1 LDDGFVG
8 QEKEEGWRRG
18 LGRQVAVEIV
28 RLAIAILR
36 FRGLLKIYTVLG
48 GKRCQRHI
56 PVFYQVRKDDASAA
70 GVFVV
75 RRCIGVPGNWA
86 EQKRKNMSSH

>member
-1 LDDGFVG
+1 
-8 QEKEEGWRRG
+8 
-18 LGRQVAVEIV
+18 VAVEIV

-75 RRCIGVPGNWA
+75 RRCIGVPGN
-86 EQKRKNMSSH
+86 